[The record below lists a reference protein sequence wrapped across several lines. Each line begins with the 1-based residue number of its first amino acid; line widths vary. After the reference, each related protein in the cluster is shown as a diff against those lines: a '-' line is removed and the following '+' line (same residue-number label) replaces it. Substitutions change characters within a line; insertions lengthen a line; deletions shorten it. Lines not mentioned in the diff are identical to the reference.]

1 MPDVKRIRPIW
12 GEFADQNI
20 DLPVA
25 DADQAIADGWA
36 FDPYDE
42 TPREPVPILTD
53 GERAAMEEHSK
64 KAIAKLRGEEYFE
77 PQTEPHSS
85 KKGAKGKALTA
96 DDEDDDGK
104 YQTRDSKRSSKEK

>member
-1 MPDVKRIRPIW
+1 MADTKRIRPIW

-36 FDPYDE
+36 FDPYAE

-53 GERAAMEEHSK
+53 GERQMMEEHSK
-64 KAIAKLRGEEYFE
+64 KAIAKLRGEEYYE
-77 PQTEPHSS
+77 PQS
-85 KKGAKGKALTA
+85 KPGAKKKALTA
-96 DDEDDDGK
+96 DDEDDGGT
-104 YQTRDSKRSSKEK
+104 YQTRESKRSTKEK